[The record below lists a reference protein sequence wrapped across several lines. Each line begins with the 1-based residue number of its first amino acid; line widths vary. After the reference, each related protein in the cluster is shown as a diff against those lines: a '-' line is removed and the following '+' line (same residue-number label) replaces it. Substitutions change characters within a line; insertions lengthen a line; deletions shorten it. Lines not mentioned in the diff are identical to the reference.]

1 MIAEDFN
8 TSFISMDRSSRH
20 EIKKETVVLNNTLD
34 HLNLTRQSIP
44 KQQNIISAF
53 LSSAHGTF
61 SRIDHIIGHKS

>member
-44 KQQNIISAF
+44 KQQNIYTPFKCTWNILQDRSHNR
-53 LSSAHGTF
+53 S
-61 SRIDHIIGHKS
+61 